1 MTARTRGLIVFG
13 GILFV
18 AIIFCGVIPF
28 VVMPGSGFA
37 VALPVITVPGEIITP
52 DFFLGVDLTNT
63 IVGTVFADLLLV
75 LAIFLLW
82 RASKG
87 WTQEIPGRLQA
98 LMEIIAETL
107 YNFFQGLAG
116 DRLRTTPM
124 LWPLVAT
131 IFIFLLTA
139 NMLKLLP
146 GVETVGSMHCAYAG
160 TNGYYMIDG
169 WTGNSYRLWVDEPL
183 NAGFAQN
190 EAEEEA
196 CNLYF
201 KEKAYEPFAIQT
213 SDEIQQQSAAFAVI
227 LNELPETFTGENGE
241 ALEGDALHDAEA
253 EAYEA
258 ALEAYLA
265 GDTDPTVVE
274 VVEGT
279 DFDEAHAYIEFAD
292 ARIASAETFAASTT
306 RLAEIETELEA
317 LDGDHGGEEEA
328 TEGEA
333 TTDGEATS
341 DEAVVLVAEEVD
353 SDAVREALGAER
365 ETLEEQIGLARAQVA
380 FPGATLP
387 LSEEQLDN
395 DVVPFKFH
403 ITPFV
408 RGAATDLSLTF
419 ALAVISMVLVQV
431 YGVMALGPA
440 YFDKFLN
447 IPALGN
453 LSKKPLGA
461 IDFVVGLLEIIA
473 EIGKVV
479 SLAFRLFGNLFAGG
493 VALMAVTFLVALF
506 VPIVIYGLEVIIGT
520 VQALVFAVLTL
531 VFSVQAMEHHGDD
544 HEHDAEHH

>member
-18 AIIFCGVIPF
+18 TIVFCGLIPF
-28 VVMPGSGFA
+28 VVMPGAGVA
-37 VALPVITVPGEIITP
+37 VALPVIQVPGEIVDP
-52 DFFLGVDLTNT
+52 NFFLGVDLTNT
-63 IVGTVFADLLLV
+63 IIGTVAADLILV

-82 RASKG
+82 RATKG
-87 WTQEIPGRLQA
+87 WTKEIPGRLQG
-98 LMEIIAETL
+98 LMEIIAEGL
-107 YNFFQGLAG
+107 YNFFYGLAG
-116 DRLRTTPM
+116 DRLRTAPM

-131 IFIFLLTA
+131 IFIFLITA

-146 GVETVGSMHCAYAG
+146 GVETVGKMHCAYAG
-160 TNGYYMIDG
+160 TSGYYLTPG

-183 NAGFAQN
+183 SAGFSQT
-190 EAEEEA
+190 AEEEDA
-196 CNLYF
+196 CNVWF
-201 KEKAYEPFAIQT
+201 KDKAYEPFAMEGPQDIQAT
-213 SDEIQQQSAAFAVI
+213 AAAFAVI
-227 LNELPETFTGENGE
+227 LDELPETFTGEGGE
-241 ALEGDALHDAEA
+241 VLEGDALHDAEDA
-253 EAYEA
+253 AYEA
-258 ALEAYLA
+258 ALEAYLSG
-265 GDTDPTVVE
+265 GDTDPTVVD

-279 DFDEAHAYIEFAD
+279 DFKEAHAYVDFAEV
-292 ARIASAETFAASTT
+292 RIASAEAMDASTT
-306 RLAEIETELEA
+306 RLEEIDAELDA
-317 LDGDHGGEEEA
+317 LSDGGSEEA
-328 TEGEA
+328 ETAE
-333 TTDGEATS
+333 DGEAVTEEVIDVDEVRTALDTERES
-341 DEAVVLVAEEVD
+341 LEEAV
-353 SDAVREALGAER
+353 
-365 ETLEEQIGLARAQVA
+365 GLARAQMTY
-380 FPGATLP
+380 PGATLP
-387 LSEEQLDN
+387 LSEDQMDN
-395 DVVPFKFH
+395 GVVPFKFH
-403 ITPFV
+403 VTPFV

-431 YGVMALGPA
+431 YGVLALGPA

-461 IDFVVGLLEIIA
+461 IDFIVGLLEIIA